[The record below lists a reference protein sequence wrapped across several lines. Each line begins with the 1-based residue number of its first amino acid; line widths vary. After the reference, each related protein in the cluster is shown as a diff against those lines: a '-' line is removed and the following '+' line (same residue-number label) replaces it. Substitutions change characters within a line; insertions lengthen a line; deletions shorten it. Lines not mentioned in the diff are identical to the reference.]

1 MILIF
6 CSITVLSAQRSL
18 YSETIPMQGHI
29 ELQESFTL
37 EIQERISFIL
47 NQEMAG
53 TTHQVASYEFFSNSP
68 DVAYQLRLAPAFSTS
83 LGENVFA
90 FRSVNATGGS
100 NPPPIPFKI
109 SVVNQGNQVR
119 ITDDAFQAIQKAIG
133 IRDGSRI
140 EERGNILVT
149 FPTVE
154 EGFNLQGFTFGAY
167 EASVAVEVS
176 AD

>member
-1 MILIF
+1 MMRRVLICMILIF

-83 LGENVFA
+83 LGEN
-90 FRSVNATGGS
+90 
-100 NPPPIPFKI
+100 
-109 SVVNQGNQVR
+109 
-119 ITDDAFQAIQKAIG
+119 
-133 IRDGSRI
+133 
-140 EERGNILVT
+140 
-149 FPTVE
+149 
-154 EGFNLQGFTFGAY
+154 
-167 EASVAVEVS
+167 
-176 AD
+176 

>member
-1 MILIF
+1 MIFSSL
-6 CSITVLSAQRSL
+6 TMLSAQRSL

-29 ELQESFTL
+29 ELQESFSL
-37 EIQERISFIL
+37 EIQERISFVL

-53 TTHQVASYEFFSNSP
+53 TTHQVATYEFFSNSP
-68 DVAYQLRLAPAFSTS
+68 DVAYQLRLAPGFSTS
-83 LGENVFA
+83 LGANVFA
-90 FRSVNATGGS
+90 FRSVNTTGG
-100 NPPPIPFKI
+100 NTPPPIPFKI
-109 SVVNQGNQVR
+109 SVVNQSNQVR

-140 EERGNILVT
+140 EERGNIFVT

-167 EASVAVEVS
+167 EASIAVEVS